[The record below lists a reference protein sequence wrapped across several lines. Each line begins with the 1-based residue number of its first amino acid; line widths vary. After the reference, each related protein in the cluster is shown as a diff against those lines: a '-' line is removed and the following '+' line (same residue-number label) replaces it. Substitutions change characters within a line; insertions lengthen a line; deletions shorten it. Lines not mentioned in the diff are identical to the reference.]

1 MLCGNGEVRDVSHIA
16 MTLLGLVYL
25 DGMIDNEVKPAV
37 ASVDRVSV
45 VAADLRLVLVLPVVK
60 CMQVAVL

>member
-45 VAADLRLVLVLPVVK
+45 VAADLRLVLVLPW
-60 CMQVAVL
+60 